1 MATVTEPCTL
11 EIDPKIWDLGGTMTA
26 TFADP
31 SDPDEPV
38 GFLDANQPL
47 QVTVTVTLTG
57 KIVNYLCDTWLC
69 VCLSFEACGCPS
81 YGCFPEWIEL
91 TGNNSPCKTNKFT
104 FVINVPAN
112 TFDPG
117 ECGRRYTL
125 CITLGSKDCCG
136 KVGFLFGTC
145 HDYSI
150 DVTPAV
156 TDSPDAAATA
166 APDAAATASTGAA
179 ATDSPDAS

>member
-1 MATVTEPCTL
+1 MATVTEPCKL

-38 GFLDANQPL
+38 GFLDADQPL

-57 KIVNYLCDTWLC
+57 KIVNYLCDTQLC
-69 VCLSFEACGCPS
+69 VCLAFEACGCPS
-81 YGCFPEWIEL
+81 YGCFCEWIEL
-91 TGNNSPCKTNKFT
+91 TGANSPCNTNVFT
-104 FVINVPAN
+104 FVFNVPAG

-117 ECGRRYTL
+117 ECGRRYCL

-136 KVGFLFGTC
+136 KVGFIFGTC
-145 HDYSI
+145 NDYCI

-156 TDSPDAAATA
+156 TDQPEAAAA
-166 APDAAATASTGAA
+166 EAPEAAAAEAPEAA
-179 ATDSPDAS
+179 AVEAPKA